1 MTKEV
6 ASIRS
11 TQTNTTFKAELRE
24 QSQLLLND
32 CLQAGKRTVGSL
44 AQTAVETLW
53 DKLIDYINRK
63 LFA

>member
-1 MTKEV
+1 MTKEES
-6 ASIRS
+6 SIS
-11 TQTNTTFKAELRE
+11 TTQTNTTFRAELRK

-32 CLQAGKRTVGSL
+32 CLKAGKRTVGSL
-44 AQTAVETLW
+44 AQTAAESLW